1 MLVELHVRG
10 LGVIEEATIELG
22 PGMTALTGET
32 GAGKTLLVEAL
43 ELLLGGRADSVLVR
57 PGATEA
63 AVEGRF
69 LLDGD
74 VLDPGLAGGDADT
87 SGGAGEG
94 ELILARTVPA
104 GGGRSRAW
112 VDGRM
117 TPVSALAEHGAR
129 LVDLYGQHAQQS
141 LFDPAA
147 QRRALD
153 AFGGID
159 TGPLRRLNA
168 ERRRLGSE
176 LEALGG
182 DERARA
188 RQIDL
193 LRHQLGEIDAARLE
207 DPEEESA
214 LAAEEERLSEAT
226 HYRQL
231 AGVALDALEAEEAGE
246 ASGAVDRLGQAASTL
261 ASRPGLARLAERLRA
276 LQAEAA
282 DAASEL
288 RAVRDGWEDDPE
300 RLDAVRA
307 RRQLLRDLSRKYGE
321 GIAGIQ
327 AFAEEARGQL
337 ETLESVG
344 ERTASVT
351 AELDELDRT
360 LAAEAT
366 AVGTARTA
374 AAPVLARAVEERLVR
389 LAMPGARLEVSVGDD
404 DPGDDVTFLLGANRG
419 EPVLALAKVASG
431 GELAR
436 AMLALRLVLS
446 EAPPSMVFDE
456 VDAGVGGEAA
466 VSVGQAL
473 AELATRR
480 QVLVVT
486 HLAQVAA
493 FADRQLVVHKHER
506 GGRTAAQVSAVEG
519 EERIVEL
526 ARMLSG
532 RPGSATARRH
542 AEELLAAAGT
552 GVLHR

>member
-1 MLVELHVRG
+1 VLVELHVRD

-43 ELLLGGRADSVLVR
+43 ELLLGGRADAVLVR

-63 AVEGRF
+63 LVEGRF
-69 LLDGD
+69 LLDAGTPD
-74 VLDPGLAGGDADT
+74 SALDDA
-87 SGGAGEG
+87 SGEGGAR
-94 ELILARTVPA
+94 ELIVARAVPA

-117 TPVSALAEHGAR
+117 APVSALAEHGAR

-153 AFGGID
+153 GFGGID
-159 TGPLRRLNA
+159 TGPLRSLHA
-168 ERRRLGSE
+168 ERRRLASE

-182 DERARA
+182 DERVRA
-188 RQIDL
+188 REIDL
-193 LRHQLGEIDAARLE
+193 LRHQLDEIDTAGVE
-207 DPEEESA
+207 DPEEDAA
-214 LAAEEERLSEAT
+214 LAAEEERLSEAA
-226 HYRQL
+226 HYREL
-231 AGVALDALEAEEAGE
+231 ASAALDALEAEDRGE
-246 ASGAVDRLGQAASTL
+246 GAGAVDRLGQAASAL
-261 ASRPGLARLAERLRA
+261 SSRPALTALADRLRA

-282 DAASEL
+282 DTASEL
-288 RAVRDGWEDDPE
+288 RTVRDGWEDDPE

-321 GIAGIQ
+321 GIAQIQ
-327 AFAEEARGQL
+327 AFAEGARRQL

-344 ERTASVT
+344 ERTVAIT
-351 AELDELDRT
+351 AELDELGRA
-360 LAAEAT
+360 LAAEAS
-366 AVGTARTA
+366 AVA
-374 AAPVLARAVEERLVR
+374 AARRGAAPALAAAVEERLVR
-389 LAMPGARLEVSVGDD
+389 LAMPGARLEVSVGER
-404 DPGDDVTFLLGANRG
+404 DPGDEVTFLLGANRG
-419 EPVLALAKVASG
+419 EPVLPLAKVASG

-506 GGRTAAQVSAVEG
+506 GGRTAAEVSPVEG
-519 EERIVEL
+519 EERTVEL

-542 AEELLAAAGT
+542 AEELLAAAGS
-552 GVLHR
+552 GALHR

>member
-1 MLVELHVRG
+1 VRD

-43 ELLLGGRADSVLVR
+43 ELLLGGRADAVLVR

-63 AVEGRF
+63 LVEGRF
-69 LLDGD
+69 VLDGGAPD
-74 VLDPGLAGGDADT
+74 SALDDASDEAGAR
-87 SGGAGEG
+87 

-153 AFGGID
+153 GFGGID
-159 TGPLRRLNA
+159 TGPLRRLHA
-168 ERRRLGSE
+168 ERRRLSTE

-182 DERARA
+182 DERVRA
-188 RQIDL
+188 REIDL
-193 LRHQLGEIDAARLE
+193 LRHQLEEIDTADLE
-207 DPEEESA
+207 DPTEDDA
-214 LAAEEERLSEAT
+214 LAAEEERLSEAA
-226 HYRQL
+226 HYREL
-231 AGVALDALEAEEAGE
+231 AGLALDALEAEDRGE
-246 ASGAVDRLGQAASTL
+246 GAGAVDRLGQAAAALST
-261 ASRPGLARLAERLRA
+261 RPALTQMADRLRA
-276 LQAEAA
+276 LQAEAT
-282 DAASEL
+282 DTASEL
-288 RAVRDGWEDDPE
+288 RCVREGWEDDPE

-321 GIAGIQ
+321 GIAQIQ
-327 AFAEEARGQL
+327 AFAEGARQQL

-344 ERTASVT
+344 ERTAAV
-351 AELDELDRT
+351 AAQLDELGQALASEASAVASARRGAAPA
-360 LAAEAT
+360 LAA
-366 AVGTARTA
+366 
-374 AAPVLARAVEERLVR
+374 AVEERLVR
-389 LAMPGARLEVSVGDD
+389 LAMPGARLEVAVGER
-404 DPGDDVTFLLGANRG
+404 DPGDEVTFLLGANRG
-419 EPVLALAKVASG
+419 EPVLPLAKVASG

-436 AMLALRLVLS
+436 TMLALRLVLS

-506 GGRTAAQVSAVEG
+506 GGRTAAEVSPVEG
-519 EERIVEL
+519 EERTVEL

-532 RPGSATARRH
+532 RPDSATARRH
-542 AEELLAAAGT
+542 ADELLAAAGT